1 MMDDP
6 LDAIA
11 ACTAGSERSLLARVM
26 AGVFTLLAMGGIVVA
41 VAAFAYGRNA
51 ARQSFDRILL
61 GAANDIAESLI
72 VQDGQPVA
80 NIPAS
85 AFGLLALAENDRIY
99 YSIQGPD
106 GAVLTGYSG
115 GAKTANLSDTL
126 TSPVFYD
133 SRMQTERARFVTVA
147 RLFSE
152 RDFSGAVYVTVGH
165 TLRARNAMAL
175 GLTKGA
181 LVMTGF
187 GGLALLL
194 GAFLVIRSSMK
205 PLDTLT
211 RELSQRNPYDLTP
224 MSTQGPAEVAVMVHA
239 LNRFMQ
245 RLDRQVDAMKHL
257 ISDTAHQ
264 LRTPVAA
271 IRAQAELAIEDDAGD
286 RRVQR
291 LERLIKRTRSLGT
304 LLDQMLSRALVMH
317 RTDNAPPSA
326 IDLRDIALRIFEE
339 RDHELLAPQIEVGL
353 SIGEHPVIVI
363 ADDISLTEAV
373 KNMLAN
379 GLRHGVSPV
388 TLGVSKEQGCAMIW
402 VQDSG
407 SGPPREVMSTIGQRF
422 ERSAASKG
430 DSAGLGLSIVHA
442 VARAFNG
449 KVLMEHLDTGFRV
462 TLSFPAQEEES
473 LP

>member
-1 MMDDP
+1 M
-6 LDAIA
+6 
-11 ACTAGSERSLLARVM
+11 
-26 AGVFTLLAMGGIVVA
+26 
-41 VAAFAYGRNA
+41 
-51 ARQSFDRILL
+51 
-61 GAANDIAESLI
+61 
-72 VQDGQPVA
+72 
-80 NIPAS
+80 
-85 AFGLLALAENDRIY
+85 
-99 YSIQGPD
+99 
-106 GAVLTGYSG
+106 
-115 GAKTANLSDTL
+115 
-126 TSPVFYD
+126 
-133 SRMQTERARFVTVA
+133 
-147 RLFSE
+147 
-152 RDFSGAVYVTVGH
+152 
-165 TLRARNAMAL
+165 
-175 GLTKGA
+175 
-181 LVMTGF
+181 
-187 GGLALLL
+187 
-194 GAFLVIRSSMK
+194 
-205 PLDTLT
+205 
-211 RELSQRNPYDLTP
+211 
-224 MSTQGPAEVAVMVHA
+224 
-239 LNRFMQ
+239 
-245 RLDRQVDAMKHL
+245 
-257 ISDTAHQ
+257 
-264 LRTPVAA
+264 
-271 IRAQAELAIEDDAGD
+271 
-286 RRVQR
+286 QR
-291 LERLIKRTRSLGT
+291 LERLVKRTRSLGT

-317 RTDNAPPSA
+317 RTDNAPPAS
-326 IDLRDIALRIFEE
+326 IDLRDIALSIFEE